1 MKRLPKS
8 LVFFTLTVI
17 CFSDSRFVWSEKI
30 IHLYYQGYYA
40 NFFKSCL
47 FPFCMHFENDLSEN
61 ASLFLFKIRL
71 IYTIPAGKSQPAFV
85 CFVIMGQK
93 SVTSHSVLRFEKCTI
108 ASRGYINFWRMD
120 SPQRGLW

>member
-93 SVTSHSVLRFEKCTI
+93 SVTSHSVLRFEKRAI
-108 ASRGYINFWRMD
+108 ASRCYINFWRMV
-120 SPQRGLW
+120 R